1 LQGRKELLICKITSF
16 HEDGS
21 TEPNRKAGRMFCPCS
36 GVAEAIFR
44 GYFFLYGVPVNPNNP
59 VIVQS
64 NSSILLEVN
73 NPLFVEARNAVSEF
87 AHLDKS
93 PEYIHTYS
101 ITPLSLWNAAALG
114 MSAREV
120 IARLDRFSKYPLPP
134 NVIEDIEELM
144 GRFGKLTLES
154 ADSGLVLRSNDG
166 AMLENIARHPRLAP
180 LLGGRLDRERMA
192 VPASHRGLIKQ
203 ALIGIGFPVY
213 DKAGY
218 VDGAAYRFNLRKNLG
233 DGTAFSIREYQRQ
246 ASEAFIG
253 NVDSPGGSGVV
264 VLPCGAGKTVVGI
277 YAMYLLQ
284 RQTLVLVTNVTAAR
298 QWKRELLDKTD
309 IPAGDIGEYSG
320 EAKEIRPV
328 TLATYQILTYRKKK
342 TDPFVHYGLFNS
354 VDWGLIMY
362 DEVHLLPAPIFKFT
376 AELQAR
382 RRLGLTATLIREDGH
397 EEDVFTL
404 IGPKKFDVPWKD
416 LERQGW
422 IATARCVEIR
432 VDLPSE
438 EKLHYLSLTPKRQI
452 RLAYEN
458 PRKLAIVREL
468 IESHKGDQILVI
480 GQYLTQVELFSR
492 EIGAA
497 IITGV
502 TPTRRRD
509 ELYDDFRAG
518 RIKILVL
525 SKVDNFAIDLPD
537 ANVAIQI
544 SGSFGSRQEE
554 AQRLG
559 RILRP
564 KKEGEQAVFY
574 SVVTRE
580 SKELDFAMNRQLFL
594 TEQGY
599 TYDIRY
605 REFDEG

>member
-1 LQGRKELLICKITSF
+1 MRLQKNGTIS
-16 HEDGS
+16 
-21 TEPNRKAGRMFCPCS
+21 AGR
-36 GVAEAIFR
+36 
-44 GYFFLYGVPVNPNNP
+44 PVNLENP
-59 VIVQS
+59 LIVQS

-114 MSAREV
+114 MSSSEV
-120 IARLDRFSKYPLPP
+120 IERLRRYSKYPLPS
-134 NVIEDIEELM
+134 NVADDIIELM
-144 GRFGKLTLES
+144 GRFGKIVLETS
-154 ADSGLVLRSNDG
+154 SQGLVLRSTDPT
-166 AMLENIARHPRLAP
+166 LLPHLARHPRLLP
-180 LLGGRLDRERMA
+180 LLGGAIDDRSVL
-192 VPASHRGLIKQ
+192 VPDMHRGLIKQ
-203 ALIGIGFPVY
+203 VLISIGFPAY

-218 VDGAAYRFNLRKNLG
+218 VDGASHPIALRGMLPNG
-233 DGTAFSIREYQRQ
+233 SAFTIREYQRL
-246 ASEAFIG
+246 AAEAFIG
-253 NVDSPGGSGVV
+253 NIRSPGGSGVV
-264 VLPCGAGKTVVGI
+264 VLPCGAGKTIVGI
-277 YAMYLLQ
+277 YAMSLLQ
-284 RQTLVLVTNVTAAR
+284 RRALILVTNVTAAH
-298 QWKRELLDKTD
+298 QWKRELIEKTHV
-309 IPAGDIGEYSG
+309 PAEEIGEYSG
-320 EAKEIRPV
+320 EIKEIKPITV
-328 TLATYQILTYRKKK
+328 ATYQILTYRKKK
-342 TDPFVHYGLFNS
+342 CDPFLHYGVFNS
-354 VDWGLIMY
+354 ENWGLIIY

-422 IATARCVEIR
+422 IATARCIEIR
-432 VDLPSE
+432 VDLPPE
-438 EKLHYLSLTPKRQI
+438 EKLKYLSLAPKQQI

-468 IESHKGDQILVI
+468 VARHRGDQVLII
-480 GQYLTQVELFSR
+480 GQYLTQVELIAR
-492 EIGAA
+492 EIASP
-497 IITGV
+497 IITGA
-502 TPTRRRD
+502 TPTKRRD
-509 ELYDDFRAG
+509 ELYDDFRMG
-518 RIKILVL
+518 RIKVLVL
-525 SKVDNFAIDLPD
+525 SKVGNFAIDLPD

-564 KKEGEQAVFY
+564 KKQGEQAVFY
-574 SVVTRE
+574 SIVSRE
-580 SKELDFAMNRQLFL
+580 SRELDFAMNRQLFL

-599 TYDIRY
+599 TYEIQY
-605 REFDEG
+605 REFD